1 MQRAYFILVLLF
13 YLNSFQN
20 QVKFQKYEADESR
33 IYSIII
39 DELAVHLPPPWPS
52 SPSGFTSKELD
63 SIKRIKLELVVDTL
77 MFKTDLGFPL
87 TETHQEYQPLVDE
100 ISTLDERA
108 IKPGTIKSSIGH
120 SLVYGTSLEASFSR
134 YPQLIKISRISFNRD
149 TTKAALFASRNTGR
163 LSGVVILYLLE
174 KKNNIWEIVY
184 EQKVLIS

>member
-13 YLNSFQN
+13 YLNSCQN

-39 DELAVHLPPPWPS
+39 DELAVHLPPP
-52 SPSGFTSKELD
+52 SPPPNGLSRRELD
-63 SIKRIKLELVVDTL
+63 SIKRIKLELVVDTV
-77 MFKTDLGFPL
+77 MFKTDLGFQL
-87 TETHQEYQPLVDE
+87 TKSNQEYQALVDE

-108 IKPGTIKSSIGH
+108 IKPETIKSSIGH
-120 SLVYGTSLEASFSR
+120 SLVYGTSLEASSSR
-134 YPQLIKISRISFNRD
+134 YPQLIKISRISFNRY

-184 EQKVLIS
+184 EKKVLIS

>member
-13 YLNSFQN
+13 YLNSCQN

-39 DELAVHLPPPWPS
+39 DELAVHLPPP
-52 SPSGFTSKELD
+52 SPPPNGLSRRELD

-120 SLVYGTSLEASFSR
+120 SLVYGTSLEASSSR